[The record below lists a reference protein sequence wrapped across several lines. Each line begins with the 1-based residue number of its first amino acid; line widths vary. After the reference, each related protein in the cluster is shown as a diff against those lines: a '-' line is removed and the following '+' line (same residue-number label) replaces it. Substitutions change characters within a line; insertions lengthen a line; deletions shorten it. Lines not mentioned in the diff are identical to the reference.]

1 MKKFFRSSTDS
12 KIGGVCGG
20 LAEYTDSDST
30 LWRVLFLAMIFSP
43 YPTILFYLLACIIFS
58 RNKNEVL

>member
-1 MKKFFRSSTDS
+1 MKKLFRSSTDS

-20 LAEYTDSDST
+20 MAEYTNTDST
-30 LWRVLFLAMIFSP
+30 LWRVLFVALIFAP
-43 YPTILFYLLACIIFS
+43 YPTILFYLLACIIIP